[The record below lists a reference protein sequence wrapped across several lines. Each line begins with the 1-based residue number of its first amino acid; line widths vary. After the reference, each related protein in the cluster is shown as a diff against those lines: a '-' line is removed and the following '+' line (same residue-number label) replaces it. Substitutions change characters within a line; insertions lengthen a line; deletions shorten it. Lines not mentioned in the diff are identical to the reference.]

1 MKRRVGYHRVG
12 HVSQLVVRGISLIGN
27 RRRVMMRAY
36 LTPFHLFVFVDAAA
50 CQFTNGE
57 KEGESENA
65 RGGRRE
71 ERANRLCRCR
81 GAPPMADGKCP
92 RDEES
97 SIRSC
102 HFLDGSCMM
111 IMIGWHRRPHASG
124 SRSKAAPGHLV
135 PPPPPAPFRRLV
147 RPRHRAVSDRLL
159 PSRAPSHRPLR
170 LQRRPTPHHPLL

>member
-27 RRRVMMRAY
+27 CRRVMMRAY
-36 LTPFHLFVFVDAAA
+36 LTPFRLFVFVDAAA

-102 HFLDGSCMM
+102 HFLDGSCMV
-111 IMIGWHRRPHASG
+111 IMIGWRRRACASG
-124 SRSKAAPGHLV
+124 SWHRAALGRMVPPLPLV
-135 PPPPPAPFRRLV
+135 PLLHSV
-147 RPRHRAVSDRLL
+147 RP
-159 PSRAPSHRPLR
+159 
-170 LQRRPTPHHPLL
+170 